1 MPSSPQLVRRS
12 SLDEHAAPSTD
23 HLEEEPVSVQFI
35 GMIQTR
41 DQSEV
46 RPPSGPVVNVEYT
59 RAMARAHEEASFDR
73 VLIGYFSSAPD
84 GFIVAADALSHTDRL
99 GVLLAHRPG
108 FVAPTVAARK
118 FATLDQFYGGRLA
131 VHVISGGHD
140 IEQRR
145 DGDYLDH
152 DDRYRRTDEYLEIM
166 RSIWTADGPIDYEGK
181 FYRFEGS
188 YSEVRCA
195 TTPHIPIFF
204 GGSSDIAVDISAKH
218 ADVYALWG
226 EPLADVK
233 AHIERV
239 KAAAAVYGR
248 DPGISLSLRPILGV
262 TEDAAWDRAWGIL
275 ETIKA
280 KGSAVGIFPRK
291 DPQNRGSQR
300 LLEAASRG
308 DILDERLFTPLAAAT
323 GAQGNSTALV
333 GTPAQVAEAM
343 LAYVDV
349 GVTTLLIRGYDP
361 LEDATAYG
369 ELIALVKGALAE
381 REAAGLVP
389 PRP

>member
-1 MPSSPQLVRRS
+1 
-12 SLDEHAAPSTD
+12 
-23 HLEEEPVSVQFI
+23 VSVQFI

-46 RPPSGPVVNVEYT
+46 RAPSGPVVNVDYT
-59 RAMARAHEEASFDR
+59 RAMARAHEEAGFDR

-84 GFIVAADALSHTDRL
+84 GFIVAADALAHTDRL

-181 FYRFEGS
+181 FYRFEGA
-188 YSEVRCA
+188 YSEVRCVS
-195 TTPHIPIFF
+195 TPHIPIFF
-204 GGSSDIAVDISAKH
+204 GGSSDIALEISAKH

-233 AHIERV
+233 SHIERV
-239 KAAAAVYGR
+239 KAAAAAYGR
-248 DPGISLSLRPILGV
+248 DPGISLSLRPILGA

-280 KGSAVGIFPRK
+280 KGSAVSVFPRR

-300 LLEAASRG
+300 LLEAAARG
-308 DILDERLFTPLAAAT
+308 DVLDERLFTALAAAT

-369 ELIALVKGALAE
+369 ELITLVKGALAE
-381 REAAGLVP
+381 REAAGLTP